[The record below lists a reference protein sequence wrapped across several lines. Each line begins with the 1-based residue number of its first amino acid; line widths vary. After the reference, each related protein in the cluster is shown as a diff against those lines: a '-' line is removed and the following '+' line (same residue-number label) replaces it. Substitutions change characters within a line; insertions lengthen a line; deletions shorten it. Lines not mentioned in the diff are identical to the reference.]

1 MRFFKNFKGHMPMV
15 FTIIAFLF
23 IQAMCDLSLPDYTA
37 SLIDTGINNSGIEY
51 ATPEKIS
58 EESYQG
64 IAMWMTDK
72 EKSKWESAY
81 KKQSNGNYKLKDKSK
96 ENMEKLDKT
105 FSEPILVYSMI
116 SQTQD
121 KKSDNENAGQDMSE
135 YMKEIDMD
143 SLDNQTKM
151 DLAAVQ
157 NGTMTQEQFMAA
169 HFDLIRD
176 TVRDKMGAA
185 IDSMGDSLVQS
196 SAISFV
202 KKEYK
207 KIGVDVEAKQF
218 SYLWSTGAKML
229 AMALLMTVSAIIV
242 GFLASKVSASIGKE
256 LREKVFNKV
265 LEFSDAEINKFST
278 ASLITRSTNDV
289 QQIQMVCVMLL
300 RMVAYAPIL
309 AVGGI
314 IMVIKTHSGMEWII
328 VVAVAALLC
337 LVAILM
343 ALAMPKF
350 KIMQDL
356 VDRVNLVSREILTGI
371 PVIRA
376 FSREKKEE
384 ERFDVA
390 NKSLTKVMLFT
401 NRVMTFMMP
410 LMMMVMYGITILI
423 EWVASHRIDQG
434 ALEVG
439 SMTAFI
445 TYTMQIVMSFLM
457 ITMVSIMLPRATVAA
472 ERIDDVLDTFL
483 ADIIKDKKEA
493 KMLDAPKGIVEFKNV
508 DFKYPDGDTNV
519 LEGIDFIAKP
529 GETTAIIG
537 STGSGKSTVA
547 KLIPRFY
554 DVTEG
559 QITIDGIDV
568 KDLSQ
573 KSIRDNIGY
582 VPQKGILFS
591 GTIASNIK
599 YGAENASDEQMLE
612 AATIAQATEFIDCKE
627 EKYDSPISQGGTNVS
642 GGQKQ
647 RLSIARAI
655 AKNPRIYIFDDSFS
669 ALDFKTDAALRKAL
683 SPKVKESTVII
694 VAQRISTVL
703 QAKQIIVLDDG
714 KMVGKGT
721 HKELMK
727 NCEVYKQIAS
737 SQMSE
742 AELATSL
749 NEEVDKDE

>member
-116 SQTQD
+116 SQAQD
-121 KKSDNENAGQDMSE
+121 KKNNNENTGQDMSE

-143 SLDNQTKM
+143 SLDNQAKM

-176 TVRDKMGAA
+176 TVRDKMGSA

-207 KIGVDVEAKQF
+207 KIGVDVETKQV

-457 ITMVSIMLPRATVAA
+457 ITMVSIMLPRAAVAA
-472 ERIDDVLDTFL
+472 ERIDDVLDT
-483 ADIIKDKKEA
+483 DVSIKDKKEA

-627 EKYDSPISQGGTNVS
+627 EKYDSTISQGGTNVS

-742 AELATSL
+742 AELAASL

>member
-472 ERIDDVLDTFL
+472 ERIDDVLDT
-483 ADIIKDKKEA
+483 DVSIKDKKEA

-737 SQMSE
+737 SQISE

>member
-472 ERIDDVLDTFL
+472 ERIDDVLDT
-483 ADIIKDKKEA
+483 DVSIKDKKEA

-599 YGAENASDEQMLE
+599 YGAENATDEQMLE

>member
-116 SQTQD
+116 SQAQD
-121 KKSDNENAGQDMSE
+121 KKNNNENTGQDMSE

-143 SLDNQTKM
+143 SLDNQAKM

-176 TVRDKMGAA
+176 TVRDKMGSA

-207 KIGVDVEAKQF
+207 KIGVDVETKQV

-472 ERIDDVLDTFL
+472 ERIDDVLDT
-483 ADIIKDKKEA
+483 DVSIKDKKEA

-749 NEEVDKDE
+749 DEEVDKDE

>member
-121 KKSDNENAGQDMSE
+121 KKSDNENAGQDISE

-176 TVRDKMGAA
+176 TVRDKMGSA

-457 ITMVSIMLPRATVAA
+457 ITMVSIMLPRAAVAA
-472 ERIDDVLDTFL
+472 ERIDDVLDT
-483 ADIIKDKKEA
+483 DVSIKDKKEA

-742 AELATSL
+742 AELAASL

>member
-116 SQTQD
+116 SQAQD
-121 KKSDNENAGQDMSE
+121 KKNNNENTGQDMSE

-143 SLDNQTKM
+143 SLDNQAKM

-176 TVRDKMGAA
+176 TVRDKMGSA

-207 KIGVDVEAKQF
+207 KIGVDVETKQV

-300 RMVAYAPIL
+300 RMVAYAPII

-423 EWVASHRIDQG
+423 EWVASHRINQG

-472 ERIDDVLDTFL
+472 ERIDDVLDT
-483 ADIIKDKKEA
+483 DVSIKDKKEA

-568 KDLSQ
+568 KELSQ

-742 AELATSL
+742 AELAASL

>member
-23 IQAMCDLSLPDYTA
+23 IQAMGDLSLPDYTA

-121 KKSDNENAGQDMSE
+121 KKNNNENTGQDVSE

-143 SLDNQTKM
+143 SLDNQAKM

-176 TVRDKMGAA
+176 TVRDKMGSA

-207 KIGVDVEAKQF
+207 KIGVDVETKQV

-423 EWVASHRIDQG
+423 EWVASHRINQG

-472 ERIDDVLDTFL
+472 ERIDDVLDT
-483 ADIIKDKKEA
+483 DVSIKDKKEA

-742 AELATSL
+742 AELAASL

>member
-1 MRFFKNFKGHMPMV
+1 M
-15 FTIIAFLF
+15 FL
-23 IQAMCDLSLPDYTA
+23 
-37 SLIDTGINNSGIEY
+37 
-51 ATPEKIS
+51 
-58 EESYQG
+58 
-64 IAMWMTDK
+64 
-72 EKSKWESAY
+72 
-81 KKQSNGNYKLKDKSK
+81 
-96 ENMEKLDKT
+96 
-105 FSEPILVYSMI
+105 
-116 SQTQD
+116 
-121 KKSDNENAGQDMSE
+121 
-135 YMKEIDMD
+135 
-143 SLDNQTKM
+143 
-151 DLAAVQ
+151 
-157 NGTMTQEQFMAA
+157 
-169 HFDLIRD
+169 
-176 TVRDKMGAA
+176 
-185 IDSMGDSLVQS
+185 
-196 SAISFV
+196 

-207 KIGVDVEAKQF
+207 KIGVDVETKQV

-472 ERIDDVLDTFL
+472 ERIDDVLDT
-483 ADIIKDKKEA
+483 DVSIKDKKEA

>member
-1 MRFFKNFKGHMPMV
+1 
-15 FTIIAFLF
+15 
-23 IQAMCDLSLPDYTA
+23 
-37 SLIDTGINNSGIEY
+37 
-51 ATPEKIS
+51 
-58 EESYQG
+58 
-64 IAMWMTDK
+64 MWMTDK

-116 SQTQD
+116 SQAQD
-121 KKSDNENAGQDMSE
+121 KKNNNENTGQDMSE

-143 SLDNQTKM
+143 SLDNQAKM

-176 TVRDKMGAA
+176 TVRDKMGSA

-207 KIGVDVEAKQF
+207 KIGVDVETKQV

-472 ERIDDVLDTFL
+472 ERIDDVLDT
-483 ADIIKDKKEA
+483 DVSIKDKKEA

>member
-121 KKSDNENAGQDMSE
+121 KKSDNENAGQDISE

-176 TVRDKMGAA
+176 TVRDKMGSA

-457 ITMVSIMLPRATVAA
+457 ITMVSIMLPRAAVAA
-472 ERIDDVLDTFL
+472 ERIDDVLDT
-483 ADIIKDKKEA
+483 DVSIKDKKEA

-529 GETTAIIG
+529 GEATAIIG

-612 AATIAQATEFIDCKE
+612 AATIAQATEFIDGKE

-655 AKNPRIYIFDDSFS
+655 VKNPRIYIFDDSFS

-703 QAKQIIVLDDG
+703 QANQIVVLDDG

-721 HKELMK
+721 HKELMQ

-742 AELATSL
+742 FELAASL

>member
-116 SQTQD
+116 SQAQD
-121 KKSDNENAGQDMSE
+121 KKNNNENTGQDMSE

-143 SLDNQTKM
+143 SLDNQAKM

-176 TVRDKMGAA
+176 TVRDKMGSA

-207 KIGVDVEAKQF
+207 KIGVDVETKQV

-384 ERFDVA
+384 ERFDGA

-472 ERIDDVLDTFL
+472 ERIDDVLDT
-483 ADIIKDKKEA
+483 DVSIKDKKEA

-591 GTIASNIK
+591 GTVASNIK

-742 AELATSL
+742 AELAASL

>member
-1 MRFFKNFKGHMPMV
+1 
-15 FTIIAFLF
+15 
-23 IQAMCDLSLPDYTA
+23 
-37 SLIDTGINNSGIEY
+37 
-51 ATPEKIS
+51 
-58 EESYQG
+58 
-64 IAMWMTDK
+64 
-72 EKSKWESAY
+72 
-81 KKQSNGNYKLKDKSK
+81 
-96 ENMEKLDKT
+96 
-105 FSEPILVYSMI
+105 
-116 SQTQD
+116 
-121 KKSDNENAGQDMSE
+121 
-135 YMKEIDMD
+135 
-143 SLDNQTKM
+143 
-151 DLAAVQ
+151 
-157 NGTMTQEQFMAA
+157 
-169 HFDLIRD
+169 
-176 TVRDKMGAA
+176 
-185 IDSMGDSLVQS
+185 
-196 SAISFV
+196 
-202 KKEYK
+202 
-207 KIGVDVEAKQF
+207 
-218 SYLWSTGAKML
+218 
-229 AMALLMTVSAIIV
+229 
-242 GFLASKVSASIGKE
+242 
-256 LREKVFNKV
+256 
-265 LEFSDAEINKFST
+265 
-278 ASLITRSTNDV
+278 
-289 QQIQMVCVMLL
+289 
-300 RMVAYAPIL
+300 
-309 AVGGI
+309 
-314 IMVIKTHSGMEWII
+314 
-328 VVAVAALLC
+328 
-337 LVAILM
+337 
-343 ALAMPKF
+343 
-350 KIMQDL
+350 
-356 VDRVNLVSREILTGI
+356 
-371 PVIRA
+371 
-376 FSREKKEE
+376 
-384 ERFDVA
+384 
-390 NKSLTKVMLFT
+390 
-401 NRVMTFMMP
+401 
-410 LMMMVMYGITILI
+410 
-423 EWVASHRIDQG
+423 
-434 ALEVG
+434 
-439 SMTAFI
+439 
-445 TYTMQIVMSFLM
+445 M

-472 ERIDDVLDTFL
+472 ERIDDVLDT
-483 ADIIKDKKEA
+483 DVSIKDKKEA

>member
-1 MRFFKNFKGHMPMV
+1 
-15 FTIIAFLF
+15 
-23 IQAMCDLSLPDYTA
+23 
-37 SLIDTGINNSGIEY
+37 
-51 ATPEKIS
+51 
-58 EESYQG
+58 
-64 IAMWMTDK
+64 MWMTDK

-116 SQTQD
+116 SQAQD
-121 KKSDNENAGQDMSE
+121 KKNNNENTGQDMSE

-143 SLDNQTKM
+143 SLDNQAKM

-176 TVRDKMGAA
+176 TVRDKMGSA

-207 KIGVDVEAKQF
+207 KIGVDVETKQV
-218 SYLWSTGAKML
+218 SYLWSIGAKML

-384 ERFDVA
+384 ERFDIA

-457 ITMVSIMLPRATVAA
+457 ITMVSIMLPRAAVAA
-472 ERIDDVLDTFL
+472 ERIDDVLDT
-483 ADIIKDKKEA
+483 DVSIKDKKEA

-742 AELATSL
+742 AELAASL

>member
-23 IQAMCDLSLPDYTA
+23 IQAMYDLSLPDYTA

-116 SQTQD
+116 SQAQD
-121 KKSDNENAGQDMSE
+121 KKNNNENTGQDMSE

-143 SLDNQTKM
+143 SLDNQAKM

-176 TVRDKMGAA
+176 TVRDKMGSA

-207 KIGVDVEAKQF
+207 KIGVDVETKQV

-472 ERIDDVLDTFL
+472 ERIDDVLDT
-483 ADIIKDKKEA
+483 DVSIKDKKEA

>member
-37 SLIDTGINNSGIEY
+37 SLIDTGIDNSGIEY

-116 SQTQD
+116 SQAQD
-121 KKSDNENAGQDMSE
+121 KKNNNENTGQDMSE

-143 SLDNQTKM
+143 SLDNQAKM

-176 TVRDKMGAA
+176 TVRDKMGSA

-207 KIGVDVEAKQF
+207 KIGVDVETKQV

-472 ERIDDVLDTFL
+472 ERIDDVLDT
-483 ADIIKDKKEA
+483 DVSIKDKKEA

-742 AELATSL
+742 AELAASL

>member
-116 SQTQD
+116 SQAQD
-121 KKSDNENAGQDMSE
+121 KKNNNENTGQDMSE

-143 SLDNQTKM
+143 SLDNQAKM

-176 TVRDKMGAA
+176 TVRDKMGSA

-207 KIGVDVEAKQF
+207 KIGVDVETKQV

-472 ERIDDVLDTFL
+472 ERIDDVLDT
-483 ADIIKDKKEA
+483 DVSIKDKKEA

-742 AELATSL
+742 AELAASL

>member
-15 FTIIAFLF
+15 FAIIAFLF

-51 ATPEKIS
+51 ATPEEIS

-64 IAMWMTDK
+64 ILMWMTDK
-72 EKSKWESAY
+72 EKNKWESAY
-81 KKQSNGNYKLKDKSK
+81 KKQSNGNYKLKDTSK

-116 SQTQD
+116 SQAQE
-121 KKSDNENAGQDMSE
+121 KNNNNENAGQDMSE

-157 NGTMTQEQFMAA
+157 NGTMTQEQFMGS

-176 TVRDKMGAA
+176 TVRDKMGSA

-202 KKEYK
+202 KKEYE

-343 ALAMPKF
+343 SLAMPKF

-384 ERFDVA
+384 ERFDDA

-457 ITMVSIMLPRATVAA
+457 ITMVSIMLPRAAVAA
-472 ERIDDVLDTFL
+472 ERIDDVLDT
-483 ADIIKDKKEA
+483 DISIKDKKEA
-493 KMLDAPKGIVEFKNV
+493 KVLDSPKGIVEFKNV
-508 DFKYPDGDTNV
+508 DFKYPDGDSNV
-519 LEGIDFIAKP
+519 LEGIDFVANP

-554 DVTEG
+554 DVTDG
-559 QITIDGIDV
+559 VITIDGIDV

-612 AATIAQATEFIDCKE
+612 AATIAQATEFIDDKE

-703 QAKQIIVLDDG
+703 QADQIIVLDDG

-727 NCEVYKQIAS
+727 SCEVYKQIAS

-742 AELATSL
+742 AELAASI

>member
-390 NKSLTKVMLFT
+390 NKSLTNVMLFT

-472 ERIDDVLDTFL
+472 ERIDDVLDT
-483 ADIIKDKKEA
+483 DVSIKDKKEA

>member
-423 EWVASHRIDQG
+423 EWVASHRIAQG

-472 ERIDDVLDTFL
+472 ERIDDVLDT
-483 ADIIKDKKEA
+483 DVSIKDKKEA

>member
-1 MRFFKNFKGHMPMV
+1 
-15 FTIIAFLF
+15 
-23 IQAMCDLSLPDYTA
+23 
-37 SLIDTGINNSGIEY
+37 
-51 ATPEKIS
+51 
-58 EESYQG
+58 
-64 IAMWMTDK
+64 
-72 EKSKWESAY
+72 
-81 KKQSNGNYKLKDKSK
+81 
-96 ENMEKLDKT
+96 
-105 FSEPILVYSMI
+105 
-116 SQTQD
+116 
-121 KKSDNENAGQDMSE
+121 
-135 YMKEIDMD
+135 
-143 SLDNQTKM
+143 
-151 DLAAVQ
+151 
-157 NGTMTQEQFMAA
+157 MAA

-176 TVRDKMGAA
+176 TVRDKMGSA

-207 KIGVDVEAKQF
+207 KIGVDVETKQV

-472 ERIDDVLDTFL
+472 ERIDDVLDT
-483 ADIIKDKKEA
+483 DVSIKDKKEA

-742 AELATSL
+742 AELAASL

>member
-51 ATPEKIS
+51 ATPEEIS
-58 EESYQG
+58 EESYQE

-72 EKSKWESAY
+72 EKSKWKSAY
-81 KKQSNGNYKLKDKSK
+81 KKQSNGIYKLKDKSK

-121 KKSDNENAGQDMSE
+121 KKNNNENAGQDMSE

-176 TVRDKMGAA
+176 TVRDKMGSA

-457 ITMVSIMLPRATVAA
+457 ITMVSIMLPRAAVAA
-472 ERIDDVLDTFL
+472 ERIDDVLDT
-483 ADIIKDKKEA
+483 DVSIKDKKEA

-573 KSIRDNIGY
+573 QSIRDNIGY

-703 QAKQIIVLDDG
+703 QANQIIVLDDG

-742 AELATSL
+742 AELAASL

>member
-1 MRFFKNFKGHMPMV
+1 MRFLKNFKGHMPMV

-121 KKSDNENAGQDMSE
+121 KKNNNENTGQDVSE

-143 SLDNQTKM
+143 SLDNQAKM

-176 TVRDKMGAA
+176 TVRDKMGSA

-207 KIGVDVEAKQF
+207 KIGVDVETKQV

-423 EWVASHRIDQG
+423 EWVASHRINQG

-472 ERIDDVLDTFL
+472 ERIDDVLDT
-483 ADIIKDKKEA
+483 DVSIKDKKEA

-742 AELATSL
+742 AELAASL

>member
-64 IAMWMTDK
+64 IAMWMTNK

-116 SQTQD
+116 SQAQD
-121 KKSDNENAGQDMSE
+121 KKNNNENTGQDMSE

-143 SLDNQTKM
+143 SLDNQAKM

-176 TVRDKMGAA
+176 TVRDKMGSA

-207 KIGVDVEAKQF
+207 KIGVDVETKQV

-472 ERIDDVLDTFL
+472 ERIDDVLDT
-483 ADIIKDKKEA
+483 DVSIKDKKEA

>member
-121 KKSDNENAGQDMSE
+121 KKNNNENTGQDVSE

-143 SLDNQTKM
+143 SLDNQAKM

-176 TVRDKMGAA
+176 TVRDKMGSA

-207 KIGVDVEAKQF
+207 KIGVDVETKQV

-278 ASLITRSTNDV
+278 ASLITRSTNDG

-423 EWVASHRIDQG
+423 EWVASHRINQG

-472 ERIDDVLDTFL
+472 ERIDDVLDT
-483 ADIIKDKKEA
+483 DVSIKDKKEA

-519 LEGIDFIAKP
+519 LEGIDFIAIP

-742 AELATSL
+742 AELAASL

>member
-116 SQTQD
+116 SQAQD
-121 KKSDNENAGQDMSE
+121 KKNNNENTGQDMSE

-143 SLDNQTKM
+143 SLDNQAKM

-176 TVRDKMGAA
+176 TVRDKMGSA

-207 KIGVDVEAKQF
+207 KIGVDVETKQV

-445 TYTMQIVMSFLM
+445 TYTMQIVMSFIM

-472 ERIDDVLDTFL
+472 ERIDDVLDT
-483 ADIIKDKKEA
+483 DVSIKDKKEA

-742 AELATSL
+742 AELAASL

>member
-116 SQTQD
+116 SQAQD
-121 KKSDNENAGQDMSE
+121 KKNNNENTGQDMSE

-143 SLDNQTKM
+143 SLDNQAKM

-176 TVRDKMGAA
+176 TVRDKMGSA

-207 KIGVDVEAKQF
+207 KIGVDVETKQV

-472 ERIDDVLDTFL
+472 ERIDDVLDT
-483 ADIIKDKKEA
+483 DVSIKDKKEA

-742 AELATSL
+742 AELATIL

>member
-81 KKQSNGNYKLKDKSK
+81 KKQSNENYKLKDKSK

-116 SQTQD
+116 SQAQD
-121 KKSDNENAGQDMSE
+121 KKNNNENTGQDMSE

-143 SLDNQTKM
+143 SLDNQAKM

-176 TVRDKMGAA
+176 TVRDKMGSA

-207 KIGVDVEAKQF
+207 KIGVDVETKQV

-457 ITMVSIMLPRATVAA
+457 ITMVSIMLPRAAVAA
-472 ERIDDVLDTFL
+472 ERIDDVLDT
-483 ADIIKDKKEA
+483 DVSIKDKKEA

-599 YGAENASDEQMLE
+599 YGAENASDEQMLV

-742 AELATSL
+742 AELAASL

>member
-121 KKSDNENAGQDMSE
+121 KKSDNENTGQDMSE

-143 SLDNQTKM
+143 SLDNQAKM

-176 TVRDKMGAA
+176 TVRDKMGSA

-457 ITMVSIMLPRATVAA
+457 ITMVSIMLPRAAVAA
-472 ERIDDVLDTFL
+472 ERIDDVLDT
-483 ADIIKDKKEA
+483 DVSIKDKKEA

-612 AATIAQATEFIDCKE
+612 AATIAQATEFIDGKE

-655 AKNPRIYIFDDSFS
+655 VKNPRIYIFDDSFS

-703 QAKQIIVLDDG
+703 QANQIVVLDDG

-721 HKELMK
+721 HKELMQ

-742 AELATSL
+742 SELAASL

>member
-143 SLDNQTKM
+143 SLDNQAKM

-176 TVRDKMGAA
+176 TVRDKMGSA

-207 KIGVDVEAKQF
+207 KIGVDVETKQV

-472 ERIDDVLDTFL
+472 ERIDDVLDT
-483 ADIIKDKKEA
+483 DVSIKDKKEA

-742 AELATSL
+742 AELAASL

>member
-1 MRFFKNFKGHMPMV
+1 
-15 FTIIAFLF
+15 
-23 IQAMCDLSLPDYTA
+23 
-37 SLIDTGINNSGIEY
+37 
-51 ATPEKIS
+51 
-58 EESYQG
+58 
-64 IAMWMTDK
+64 
-72 EKSKWESAY
+72 
-81 KKQSNGNYKLKDKSK
+81 
-96 ENMEKLDKT
+96 MEKLDKT

-116 SQTQD
+116 SQAQD
-121 KKSDNENAGQDMSE
+121 KKNNNENTGQDMSE

-143 SLDNQTKM
+143 SLDNQAKM

-176 TVRDKMGAA
+176 TVRDKMGSA

-207 KIGVDVEAKQF
+207 KIGVDVETKQV

-472 ERIDDVLDTFL
+472 ERIDDVLDT
-483 ADIIKDKKEA
+483 DVSIKDKKEA

>member
-116 SQTQD
+116 SQAQD
-121 KKSDNENAGQDMSE
+121 KKNNNENTGQDMSE

-143 SLDNQTKM
+143 SLDNQAKM

-176 TVRDKMGAA
+176 TVRDKMGSA

-207 KIGVDVEAKQF
+207 KIGVDVETKQV

-472 ERIDDVLDTFL
+472 ERIDDVLDT
-483 ADIIKDKKEA
+483 DVSIKDKKEA

-742 AELATSL
+742 AELVASL

>member
-121 KKSDNENAGQDMSE
+121 KKSDNENAGQDISE

-176 TVRDKMGAA
+176 TVRDKMGSA

-472 ERIDDVLDTFL
+472 ERIDDVLDT
-483 ADIIKDKKEA
+483 DVSIKDKKEA

-742 AELATSL
+742 AELAASL

>member
-121 KKSDNENAGQDMSE
+121 KKSDNENTGQDMSE

-143 SLDNQTKM
+143 SLDNQAKM

-176 TVRDKMGAA
+176 TVRDKMGSA

-457 ITMVSIMLPRATVAA
+457 ITMVSIMLPRAAVAA
-472 ERIDDVLDTFL
+472 ERIDDVLDT
-483 ADIIKDKKEA
+483 DVSIKDKKEA

-703 QAKQIIVLDDG
+703 QAKQIVVLDDG

-721 HKELMK
+721 HKELMQ

-742 AELATSL
+742 SELAASL

>member
-116 SQTQD
+116 SQAQD
-121 KKSDNENAGQDMSE
+121 KKNNNENTGQDMSE

-143 SLDNQTKM
+143 SLDNQAKM

-176 TVRDKMGAA
+176 TVRDKMGSA

-207 KIGVDVEAKQF
+207 KIGVDVETKQVT
-218 SYLWSTGAKML
+218 YLWSTGAKML

-472 ERIDDVLDTFL
+472 ERIDDVLDT
-483 ADIIKDKKEA
+483 DVSIKDKKEA

>member
-116 SQTQD
+116 SQAQD
-121 KKSDNENAGQDMSE
+121 KKNNNENTGQDMSE

-143 SLDNQTKM
+143 SLDNQGKM

-176 TVRDKMGAA
+176 TVRDKMGSA

-207 KIGVDVEAKQF
+207 KIGVDVETKQF
-218 SYLWSTGAKML
+218 SYLWSTGVKML

-328 VVAVAALLC
+328 VVAVVALLC

-423 EWVASHRIDQG
+423 EWVASHRINQG

-472 ERIDDVLDTFL
+472 ERIDDVLDT
-483 ADIIKDKKEA
+483 DVSIKDKKEA

-742 AELATSL
+742 AELAASL

>member
-116 SQTQD
+116 SQAQD
-121 KKSDNENAGQDMSE
+121 KKNNNENTGQDVSE

-143 SLDNQTKM
+143 SLDNQAKM

-176 TVRDKMGAA
+176 TVRDKMGSA

-207 KIGVDVEAKQF
+207 KIGVDVETKQV

-423 EWVASHRIDQG
+423 EWVASHRINQG

-472 ERIDDVLDTFL
+472 ERIDDVLDT
-483 ADIIKDKKEA
+483 DVSIKDKKEA

-742 AELATSL
+742 AELAASL

>member
-116 SQTQD
+116 SQAQD
-121 KKSDNENAGQDMSE
+121 KKNNNENTGQDMSE

-143 SLDNQTKM
+143 SLDNQAKM

-176 TVRDKMGAA
+176 TVRDKMGSA

-207 KIGVDVEAKQF
+207 KIGVDVETKQV

-328 VVAVAALLC
+328 VVAVSALLC

-472 ERIDDVLDTFL
+472 ERIDDVLDT
-483 ADIIKDKKEA
+483 DVSIKDKKEA

>member
-116 SQTQD
+116 SQAQD
-121 KKSDNENAGQDMSE
+121 KKNNNENTGQDMSE

-143 SLDNQTKM
+143 SLDNQAKM

-176 TVRDKMGAA
+176 TVRDKMGSA

-207 KIGVDVEAKQF
+207 KIGVDVETKQF

-457 ITMVSIMLPRATVAA
+457 ITMVSIMLPRAAVAA
-472 ERIDDVLDTFL
+472 ERIDDVLDT
-483 ADIIKDKKEA
+483 DVSIKDKKEA

-627 EKYDSPISQGGTNVS
+627 EKYDSTISQGGTNVS

-742 AELATSL
+742 AELAASL

>member
-121 KKSDNENAGQDMSE
+121 KKSDNENAGQDISE

-176 TVRDKMGAA
+176 TVRDKMGSA

-457 ITMVSIMLPRATVAA
+457 ITMVSIMLPRAAVAA
-472 ERIDDVLDTFL
+472 ERIDDVLDT
-483 ADIIKDKKEA
+483 DVSIKDKKEA

-508 DFKYPDGDTNV
+508 DFKYPAGDTNV

-529 GETTAIIG
+529 GEATAIIG

-612 AATIAQATEFIDCKE
+612 AATIAQATEFIDGKE

-655 AKNPRIYIFDDSFS
+655 VKNPRIYIFDDSFS

-703 QAKQIIVLDDG
+703 QANQIVVLDDG

-721 HKELMK
+721 HKELMQ

-742 AELATSL
+742 SELAASL